1 MEILL
6 RVTWQMR
13 INVLEKPETFTFT
26 VEIGKLHVS
35 PKRRHPFFNNLE
47 ILIIYLVSLHFTVS
61 EAIHQLTLGYHGIA
75 SPFLLTDYIS
85 FNVGTHFYKLHG
97 VTNQNFIT
105 LLFAITGTFHAGSC
119 CFEVLTR
126 QAMYI

>member
-35 PKRRHPFFNNLE
+35 PKRRHPFFNNLK

-61 EAIHQLTLGYHGIA
+61 EAIHQLTLGYHGIT
-75 SPFLLTDYIS
+75 SPFLLIDYIS
-85 FNVGTHFYKLHG
+85 FNTSAPIF
-97 VTNQNFIT
+97 TNYMVSQ
-105 LLFAITGTFHAGSC
+105 
-119 CFEVLTR
+119 TR
-126 QAMYI
+126 IS